1 MKRVPRPLIL
11 AALTAALVLHGVSC
25 NRVGNS
31 NKASDAIIAITGIT
45 YDGQSVAATTKD
57 VTASILFDVVAR
69 NNSTVFP
76 GDPHLNAVSF
86 KTVTLTYDRSLLE
99 RVVHARLDQQQ
110 DHPHHLVG
118 ARQGRGGGG
127 GRRQRVRALRR
138 RGPARPAGRS
148 RYGAWHLHHA
158 LTTRAMVTTPPP
170 ELPWGAAVLTRLSII
185 LYNPG
190 VALTS
195 SGFPS

>member
-86 KTVTLTYDRSLLE
+86 KTVTLTYD
-99 RVVHARLDQQQ
+99 
-110 DHPHHLVG
+110 PPFT
-118 ARQGRGGGG
+118 
-127 GRRQRVRALRR
+127 ALSGT
-138 RGPARPAGRS
+138 GPSSNVSFPLGS
-148 RYGAWHLHHA
+148 
-158 LTTRAMVTTPPP
+158 TNNK
-170 ELPWGAAVLTRLSII
+170 II
-185 LYNPG
+185 LTIMSEPAKVAAGAGAG
-190 VALTS
+190 VTLFAHFDGEDLLGRPVDLDTALGTS
-195 SGFPS
+195 ITP

>member
-86 KTVTLTYDRSLLE
+86 TLGSTNNK
-99 RVVHARLDQQQ
+99 
-110 DHPHHLVG
+110 
-118 ARQGRGGGG
+118 
-127 GRRQRVRALRR
+127 
-138 RGPARPAGRS
+138 
-148 RYGAWHLHHA
+148 
-158 LTTRAMVTTPPP
+158 
-170 ELPWGAAVLTRLSII
+170 II
-185 LYNPG
+185 LTILSEPAK
-190 VALTS
+190 VAAGAGAVVNVFAHFDGEDLLGRPVDLDTALGTS
-195 SGFPS
+195 ITP